1 MCFDSILDLLP
12 AGHPWSLFDGWASKV
27 ASQVVRP
34 MTIKTVIHRSYIDA
48 YRSDIH
54 QLLTYLQNFIVFT
67 WISPPMLGTMVDP
80 RPEIGCGKDG
90 WTIWL
95 IDGDIGKL
103 SLYSHLSQCY
113 TELQTI
119 ARWPR
124 VSGRQPVQNGPK
136 THQKY
141 IVYLFG
147 EQRDWGICRLVRLAK
162 GDGGL
167 IFVRSLTGQGPK
179 GWQCVLSKRDK
190 ILL

>member
-1 MCFDSILDLLP
+1 MAGNRGLSVGSSWCELCFQHRSSLAKKWYTPVTLFSDKVHNVLAMCFDSILDLLP

-113 TELQTI
+113 TGLQTI
-119 ARWPR
+119 AR
-124 VSGRQPVQNGPK
+124 
-136 THQKY
+136 
-141 IVYLFG
+141 
-147 EQRDWGICRLVRLAK
+147 
-162 GDGGL
+162 
-167 IFVRSLTGQGPK
+167 
-179 GWQCVLSKRDK
+179 
-190 ILL
+190 